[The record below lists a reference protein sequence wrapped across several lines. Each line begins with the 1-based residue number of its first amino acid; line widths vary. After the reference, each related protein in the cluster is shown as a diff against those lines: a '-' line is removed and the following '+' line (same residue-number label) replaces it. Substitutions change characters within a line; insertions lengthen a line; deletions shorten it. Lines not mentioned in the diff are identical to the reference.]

1 MESETLREIT
11 PALEEGGRYA
21 VLAEIKPGRL
31 FLASKAGKRFVLKT
45 SDGSAKGIEQLKRE
59 YELSIGLSHP
69 GLAYIFTYE
78 NVSPV
83 GPCLVQEYVD
93 GETLVQW
100 LGHGPRAKDR
110 RRVAGEL
117 LSVMAYLHRKGV
129 IHNDLKPE
137 NILISRSGGVL
148 KLIDLGFADNDT
160 YAAKAL
166 GGTRAYASPE
176 LLAGERVDARSD
188 VYSIGLI
195 LRELA
200 PGRYPGI
207 VRRCL
212 RKDAARRFASAGEV
226 EKAWKR
232 RNLPAWIALAVAI
245 VIAFG
250 GLTAAYLDTQKEF
263 SALKEAESARAEALS
278 AAKAQVDAWF
288 DAEVPAYLEA
298 LSQAQTQDQVFAAW
312 MAFIEKSSVVNT
324 DIPSG
329 APEEVRPALRDYI
342 LERNNATYP
351 ALQDS
356 LTRRLQEINR

>member
-78 NVSPV
+78 NASPV

-93 GETLVQW
+93 GETLAQW

-176 LLAGERVDARSD
+176 LLAGRKVDARSD
-188 VYSIGLI
+188 IWSIGKLMQD
-195 LRELA
+195 LF
-200 PGRYPGI
+200 PGRYRRV

-212 RKDAARRFASAGEV
+212 REDPQQRYASVKDLE
-226 EKAWKR
+226 
-232 RNLPAWIALAVAI
+232 
-245 VIAFG
+245 
-250 GLTAAYLDTQKEF
+250 T
-263 SALKEAESARAEALS
+263 ALKHSRWPLWLAAAAVLCIGLLIYSLMPSELDRA
-278 AAKAQVDAWF
+278 KVDVDAWY
-288 DAEVPAYLEA
+288 ATEVPAFRQALQEA
-298 LSQAQTQDQVFAAW
+298 DSPADVYAAW
-312 MAFIEKSSVVNT
+312 AALADNAAVINQE
-324 DIPSG
+324 IP
-329 APEEVRPALRDYI
+329 ARLPESARPALRDY
-342 LERNNATYP
+342 LFARYNQTFP
-351 ALQDS
+351 ALQ
-356 LTRRLQEINR
+356 QEMMDRVAELSTDEAK